1 MKHKDPVK
9 AEMQWRDR
17 TTTELYRWQW
27 ENNDGK
33 VFILHDGPPYAN
45 GNLHMGEQE
54 DMVSGGGDVCEVLI
68 NMHLYVLGH
77 SLNKLLKDFINRY
90 KAIKGH
96 RVKFVAPRLR
106 CFIGSD
112 TRYLDTYPDGIVTV
126 FPSNTKH

>member
-17 TTTELYRWQW
+17 TTSELYRWQW
-27 ENNDGK
+27 EKNEGK

-45 GNLHMGEQE
+45 GNLHMGEQ
-54 DMVSGGGDVCEVLI
+54 GDVLSFDGNVCKVLMI
-68 NMHLYVLGH
+68 IYIHFLGH

-96 RVKFVAPRLR
+96 RVKFV
-106 CFIGSD
+106 C
-112 TRYLDTYPDGIVTV
+112 LDLSVR
-126 FPSNTKH
+126 KA